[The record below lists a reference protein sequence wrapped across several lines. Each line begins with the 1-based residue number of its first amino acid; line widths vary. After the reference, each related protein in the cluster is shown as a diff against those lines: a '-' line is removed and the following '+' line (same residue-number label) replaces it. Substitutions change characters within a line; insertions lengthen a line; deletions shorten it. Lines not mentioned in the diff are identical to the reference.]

1 MADDSAAAIAALA
14 DWKNDGFELE
24 DAVDQAA
31 FKEEF
36 GFEYESQRFDSVY
49 ESLWMRVSGR
59 AISPLKFDP

>member
-1 MADDSAAAIAALA
+1 MDMADDSADAIAALA

-31 FKEEF
+31 FRNEF

-49 ESLWMRVSGR
+49 ESL
-59 AISPLKFDP
+59 